1 MEPNAE
7 QLRKIGDLLEKKRL
21 RTVVDTVLPLSEASA
36 AYAGKV
42 VSEAG
47 PGKDGGHCPSAEG
60 HCGNVV
66 MARIVVARDD
76 KRDLRGVDF

>member
-1 MEPNAE
+1 VEPNAE

-42 VSEAG
+42 VQRQG
-47 PGKDGGHCPSAEG
+47 RGK
-60 HCGNVV
+60 
-66 MARIVVARDD
+66 MAVIVRAQKGIVATS
-76 KRDLRGVDF
+76 